1 MDPLDFRV
9 ALECADVI
17 KAAGE
22 SVSIDRFVFDQPGD
36 EIAGSVRD
44 VSFRQVLADQRQG
57 VCPVGIDCWN
67 CKVGFGMLGFLFEGD
82 NFIVLIQLHD
92 AKPFESLAIVQLAGT
107 DAVGLD
113 LPEEGNE
120 LGKFE
125 IKKVVSGQDDD
136 VIVDVV
142 FFYGQVEVGDC
153 AKAVI
158 VAGSAVV

>member
-1 MDPLDFRV
+1 
-9 ALECADVI
+9 
-17 KAAGE
+17 
-22 SVSIDRFVFDQPGD
+22 
-36 EIAGSVRD
+36 
-44 VSFRQVLADQRQG
+44 
-57 VCPVGIDCWN
+57 
-67 CKVGFGMLGFLFEGD
+67 
-82 NFIVLIQLHD
+82 VLIQLHD